1 MMLLEYRM
9 QMIARE
15 RHERTQEAEMANA
28 RQLAAG
34 RHQQPNRPNRLRF
47 IGRR

>member
-28 RQLAAG
+28 RRLAA
-34 RHQQPNRPNRLRF
+34 RRTQQTNRPERLRF
-47 IGRR
+47 LNRR